1 MPTPVTGNAVLP
13 FRVAMEARDHA
24 AVVDS
29 FALDAVLYSPL
40 TTRLAFTGRG
50 QIATLIE
57 VVLEAFPDLGYT
69 DEVLTNGTAVLVWR
83 SVISGQD
90 IEGVDVLRL
99 RPDGKIGEFTAFFRP
114 LPAAAAALRA
124 IGTGLAR
131 RKSPAK
137 AAAMSALTQ
146 PLAILARVGD
156 PVGVRLVRSV
166 L

>member
-1 MPTPVTGNAVLP
+1 
-13 FRVAMEARDHA
+13 MEAREHA

-29 FALDAVLYSPL
+29 FAPDAVLYSPL

-50 QIATLIE
+50 QIATLVE
-57 VVLEAFPDLGYT
+57 VLFEVFPDVRYT

-99 RPDGKIGEFTAFFRP
+99 RPDGKIVEFTAFFRP
-114 LPAAAAALRA
+114 LPAAAAALRTISA
-124 IGTGLAR
+124 GLTR

-137 AAAMSALTQ
+137 AALMSALTQ
-146 PLAILARVGD
+146 PLAILTRAGD
-156 PVGVRLVRSV
+156 PVGARLVRSV